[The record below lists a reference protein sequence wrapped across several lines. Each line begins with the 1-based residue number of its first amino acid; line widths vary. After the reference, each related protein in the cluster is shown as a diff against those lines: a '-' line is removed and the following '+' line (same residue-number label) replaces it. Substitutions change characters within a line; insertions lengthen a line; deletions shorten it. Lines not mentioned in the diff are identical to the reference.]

1 MSISIPSMSMVKDAP
16 QICCKE
22 WAESQPAV
30 INHTNSLPQHAFDE
44 IIGTSAVLRAV
55 LKRVEIVGPGDSTVL
70 ILGETGTG
78 KELIARAVHNC
89 SRRSSRPFVTMNCA
103 AIPQSLI
110 AAELF
115 GHEKGAFTGAVQRR
129 LGRFEQAEGGT
140 LFLDEIGDLPAE
152 AQLALLRVLQERE
165 FERVGGNR
173 SIHADVRIVAATH
186 RDLRAA
192 MAAGTF
198 RSDLFYRLNVFPID
212 LPPLRERKEDIPALV
227 ENFLGCY
234 GGRAGKTMQ
243 PANDETIAL
252 LQSYSWPGNIRE
264 LQNIIERAVILSESD
279 KFSVD
284 KAWVSRTLFQA
295 QPTGGRLCDKLV
307 AQEKEII
314 DAALA
319 ESGGRVSGPLGAA
332 ARLGIPPSTLE
343 SKIKTLKISKP
354 RAGVVQHS

>member
-1 MSISIPSMSMVKDAP
+1 MSISIRSMSMVKDAP
-16 QICCKE
+16 EICCKE

-30 INHTNSLPQHAFDE
+30 INHTNGLPPHAFDE

-89 SRRSSRPFVTMNCA
+89 SRRSLRPFVTMNCA

-173 SIHADVRIVAATH
+173 SIHADAAGDLHVHPGPRAATRRH
-186 RDLRAA
+186 CVSADRR
-192 MAAGTF
+192 
-198 RSDLFYRLNVFPID
+198 RLVD
-212 LPPLRERKEDIPALV
+212 
-227 ENFLGCY
+227 C
-234 GGRAGKTMQ
+234 RAGGVGMAYAPLAQRKQ
-243 PANDETIAL
+243 PMIDVDIEQQLGRVRPRRRVPRRRLRSSACSDDRARARPASSTRLPASAGRNAAESSSTARPCSIARGA
-252 LQSYSWPGNIRE
+252 STCR
-264 LQNIIERAVILSESD
+264 RKSD
-279 KFSVD
+279 VSVTF
-284 KAWVSRTLFQA
+284 SRTICCSR
-295 QPTGGRLCDKLV
+295 T
-307 AQEKEII
+307 
-314 DAALA
+314 
-319 ESGGRVSGPLGAA
+319 
-332 ARLGIPPSTLE
+332 
-343 SKIKTLKISKP
+343 
-354 RAGVVQHS
+354 